1 MRDSLLVL
9 SIALCCLAYAQ
20 SPDRPPPPA
29 PPPPRRLPNNGSFQ
43 FPKDRDI
50 IFPDPKQ
57 SAEQSDEQSSNNILY
72 KINDFQYDNFGN
84 LPMPNSTRKHHK
96 SPYKPG
102 QPFPPPP
109 SGHGQKKRK
118 NKRGGRRRLCERK
131 YSEYI
136 QRIFP
141 NDTAI
146 AEDANDEEFDGRILA
161 RPGEYPHMA
170 ALGFQQNSE
179 KIEYKCG
186 GSLISENFVLSA
198 AHCTNDEGVAPTW
211 VRIGGLNLM
220 IDEVSGT
227 SQIIAIKSISNFPNY
242 RDDLYYHDIALLQLE
257 RNVMLTEFV
266 RPIKLWVN
274 EEIPT
279 SIAFA
284 MGYGSTS
291 FSKTMTNRLTH
302 LNVTIVPNDECNR
315 DLPAFEETPDGIIE
329 SQICAQDFIL
339 SRDTCQG
346 DSGGPLQL
354 NLPGRRRRNHIHYH
368 LIGITSYGVFC
379 RSSFPSVYT
388 RVFTYL
394 DWIEQLAWGSSG
406 K

>member
-1 MRDSLLVL
+1 MRYLFLVL
-9 SIALCCLAYAQ
+9 SIALCCLTHAQ
-20 SPDRPPPPA
+20 RPARPPPPPSPPTT
-29 PPPPRRLPNNGSFQ
+29 PPPSRRQPNNGSFQ
-43 FPKDRDI
+43 FPKDQQI
-50 IFPDPKQ
+50 VFPDPKQ
-57 SAEQSDEQSSNNILY
+57 SDEEFNENILY
-72 KINDFQYDNFGN
+72 KIHDFQYGNFGN
-84 LPMPNSTRKHHK
+84 LPKPHTTSHHNT
-96 SPYKPG
+96 PYKPG
-102 QPFPPPP
+102 QLFPPPS
-109 SGHGQKKRK
+109 SGRRQKKRK
-118 NKRGGRRRLCERK
+118 NRRGGRRRLCERK

-170 ALGFQQNSE
+170 ALGFQHNSE

-198 AHCTNDEGVAPTW
+198 AHCTNDEGVAPKW

-227 SQIIAIKSISNFPNY
+227 SQIIAIQSISNFPSY
-242 RDDLYYHDIALLQLE
+242 RDDMYYHDIALLKLE

-266 RPIKLWVN
+266 RPIRLWVN

-291 FSKTMTNRLTH
+291 FSKSMSNRLTH

-315 DLPAFEETPDGIIE
+315 DLPSFAETPDGIIA
-329 SQICAQDFIL
+329 SQICAQDFVL

-354 NLPGRRRRNHIHYH
+354 NLPGRRRRYIHYH

-394 DWIEQLAWGSSG
+394 DWIEQLAWGSSN

>member
-1 MRDSLLVL
+1 MRDILLLLLSL
-9 SIALCCLAYAQ
+9 ALCCYLTQAQ
-20 SPDRPPPPA
+20 RPDRAPPPPPPPPREHNHHRAPPPPPPPQREQDIVFPDPRQADEERREFILYKIQDFLFENMENLPRPRPPPPMG
-29 PPPPRRLPNNGSFQ
+29 PHR
-43 FPKDRDI
+43 
-50 IFPDPKQ
+50 
-57 SAEQSDEQSSNNILY
+57 
-72 KINDFQYDNFGN
+72 
-84 LPMPNSTRKHHK
+84 
-96 SPYKPG
+96 PG

-109 SGHGQKKRK
+109 NSRRHKKRK
-118 NKRGGRRRLCERK
+118 TRTRRRLCERK

-136 QRIFP
+136 ERIFP

-146 AEDANDEEFDGRILA
+146 AEDANDEDFDGRILA
-161 RPGEYPHMA
+161 KPGEYPHMA
-170 ALGFQQNSE
+170 ALGFQQDSE
-179 KIEYKCG
+179 KIQYKCG

-198 AHCTNDEGVAPTW
+198 AHCTDEQGVSPKW
-211 VRIGGLNLM
+211 VRIGGLNLLV
-220 IDEVSGT
+220 DETSGT
-227 SQIIAIKSISNFPNY
+227 SQIIGIQTIHNY
-242 RDDLYYHDIALLQLE
+242 PSYKDTSYYHDIALLKLE
-257 RNVMLTEFV
+257 RKVKLTEFV
-266 RPIKLWVN
+266 RPIRLWVT

-291 FSKTMTNRLTH
+291 LTKSMTNRLTH
-302 LNVTIVPNDECNR
+302 LNLTIVPNDECNR
-315 DLPAFEETPDGIIE
+315 DLPAFAETPDGIIA

-354 NLPGRRRRNHIHYH
+354 NLPGRRRRHIHYH

-394 DWIEQLAWGSSG
+394 DWIEQMTWGTSG
-406 K
+406 

>member
-1 MRDSLLVL
+1 MRYILFLLLSLAL
-9 SIALCCLAYAQ
+9 SWCPTQAQ
-20 SPDRPPPPA
+20 RPGRPPPP
-29 PPPPRRLPNNGSFQ
+29 PPPRPRPQRQDSDAIQ
-43 FPKDRDI
+43 FPREQDI
-50 IFPDPKQ
+50 IFLN
-57 SAEQSDEQSSNNILY
+57 SGQSDEQSSENILY
-72 KINDFQYDNFGN
+72 KIQDFPYDNMQN
-84 LPMPNSTRKHHK
+84 LPRPRPPPPMGPH
-96 SPYKPG
+96 KPG

-109 SGHGQKKRK
+109 NSRRHKKRK
-118 NKRGGRRRLCERK
+118 SRPRDRRRVCERK

-136 QRIFP
+136 ERIFP

-146 AEDANDEEFDGRILA
+146 AEDANDEDFDGRILA

-179 KIEYKCG
+179 KIQYKCG

-198 AHCTNDEGVAPTW
+198 AHCTDVEGVAPKW

-220 IDEVSGT
+220 IDEVTGT
-227 SQIIAIKSISNFPNY
+227 SQIIGIQAITNFPNY
-242 RDDLYYHDIALLQLE
+242 KDTSYYHDIALLKLE
-257 RNVMLTEFV
+257 RKVKLTEFV
-266 RPIKLWVN
+266 RPIRLWVT

-315 DLPAFEETPDGIIE
+315 DLPSFAETPNGIIE
-329 SQICAQDFIL
+329 SQICAQDFVL

-354 NLPGRRRRNHIHYH
+354 NLPGRRRRHIHYH

-394 DWIEQLAWGSSG
+394 DWIEQMTWGASG